1 MPVAGFEP
9 LILGLRAK
17 CSTTVLPLPGH
28 NPVHSFEDTWLHFL
42 SFLVKYFKFVLT
54 KMIFI
59 ALLQVTQLT
68 DYFKLVE
75 YHQLALCLPFIVNY
89 F

>member
-1 MPVAGFEP
+1 MQVAGLEP

-28 NPVHSFEDTWLHFL
+28 NPVHSFEDPWLHFL

-59 ALLQVTQLT
+59 ALLQVAQFSRL
-68 DYFKLVE
+68 F
-75 YHQLALCLPFIVNY
+75 
-89 F
+89 